1 MEGKH
6 PLTIFNTLLAIV
18 VFILIMLYASISFAS
33 GVQLILLI
41 IPILTSMYY
50 ISEWVDEGALYP
62 KLGKRLNL
70 LLLFLFTL
78 LPLFIGGYFY
88 YTYYE
93 TIYLSWYERSLL
105 DIIFATFILILVLE
119 FSRREHPILFGIMVF
134 FIIYCLPEVGKLL
147 PEPFF
152 HLGLPYLRIITSNT
166 IEGQGVFGF
175 LPLTGFYY
183 VIPMLIFLGVV
194 SRFGALTSLLR
205 IVGAY
210 VRRRSLLPPTCIL
223 SSAAI
228 GVTTASITANV
239 TVAGSFTIPTYKR
252 LGFSPDHAGSIEVAS
267 SIGGLILPP
276 IMSVVAFVMAGVIGV
291 SYWEVVMHAWIIG
304 LMYFTA
310 LITSVT
316 LLFKRFATP
325 STQSQEVVS
334 EDRRSIDKIVFLYF
348 GAFILALAVIIYFL
362 GVLGFEIPTAAYYG
376 MITLLIYLFVVK
388 MYEGLKRG
396 LKTSLADYL
405 KSFLHGVMEGVVD
418 ATHVM
423 LLIATLGIMINVMTA
438 TGFLADVSWVLVKF
452 SEASPWLLIITAYFL
467 GILVGLGL
475 PPTATYITLAILF
488 VPVMVKTGFDFWAAQ
503 FFAFTVAC
511 LAEFSP
517 PASVAAAAA
526 ARMSG
531 GSFYRIMLIA
541 SFYSLPMW
549 LFPFLC
555 LFYPQIVYLTPEG
568 FLMGFILLS
577 ACIGLTTRLLFIKQE
592 ISRISSTLLAANM
605 ILAVAIFITPQTTI
619 QLICALL
626 IWILLI
632 TAYMKIHPTKQQ

>member
-1 MEGKH
+1 MKRTH
-6 PLTIFNTLLAIV
+6 PLTIFNTILAIV
-18 VFILIMLYASISFAS
+18 VFILIMLYAGISFAS

-41 IPILTSMYY
+41 VPILTAMYY
-50 ISEWVDEGALYP
+50 VSEWVKDGALYP
-62 KLGKRLNL
+62 RLGRRLNL
-70 LLLFLFTL
+70 LLLFLFTI

-88 YTYYE
+88 YTYYV
-93 TIYLSWYERSLL
+93 TIYLSWYERSYL
-105 DIIFATFILILVLE
+105 DIVFAAFILILVLE

-134 FIIYCLPEVGKLL
+134 FIVYCLPEVGKLL

-166 IEGQGVFGF
+166 IEGQGIFGF

-194 SRFGALTSLLR
+194 SRFGALSSLLQ

-210 VRRRSLLPPTCIL
+210 VRRKSLLPPTCIL

-252 LGFSPDHAGSIEVAS
+252 LGFSPDQAGSIEVAS

-291 SYWEVVMHAWIIG
+291 SYWEVVTHAWIIG
-304 LMYFTA
+304 LIYFAA
-310 LITSVT
+310 LIACVMLIYRSVAPQT
-316 LLFKRFATP
+316 KQT
-325 STQSQEVVS
+325 QEVVS
-334 EDRRSIDKIVFLYF
+334 EDRRSIEKTVFLYF

-362 GVLGFEIPTAAYYG
+362 GVLEFEIPVAAYYG
-376 MITLLIYLFVVK
+376 MITLLIYLFAVK
-388 MYEGLKRG
+388 MYEAVRRG
-396 LKTSLADYL
+396 FKTSLTDYL
-405 KSFLHGVMEGVVD
+405 KSFLLGVEEGAID

-438 TGFLADVSWVLVKF
+438 TGFLADVSWVLVKL

-488 VPVMVKTGFDFWAAQ
+488 VPVMVKTGFDFWGAQ
-503 FFAFTVAC
+503 FFAFILAC

-517 PASVAAAAA
+517 PASIAAAAA

-531 GSFYRIMLIA
+531 GSFYRIMAIA

-549 LFPFLC
+549 LFPFLT

-568 FLMGFILLS
+568 FLMAFILLS
-577 ACIGLTTRLLFIKQE
+577 ACVGLTARLLLLKQT
-592 ISRISSTLLAANM
+592 ISRISSTLLAAN
-605 ILAVAIFITPQTTI
+605 IPLAVAIFLAPQTAI
-619 QLICALL
+619 QLICAAL

-632 TAYMKIHPTKQQ
+632 TSYIKIAPPKQ